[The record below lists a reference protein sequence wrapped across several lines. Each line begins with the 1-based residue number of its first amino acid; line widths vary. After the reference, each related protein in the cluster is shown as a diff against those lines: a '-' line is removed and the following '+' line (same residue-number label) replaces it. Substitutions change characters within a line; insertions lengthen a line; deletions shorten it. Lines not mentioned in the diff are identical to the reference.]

1 MTDNNYIG
9 NVSTVIKVIGMMF
22 AGWILSIFAAQG
34 LDLGVDAS
42 TLGEAIGVILGLGFG
57 YVDAK
62 YPNTFGFL
70 DNKDDT
76 QPIQPAID
84 DEQGAVDYDGDE
96 YV

>member
-1 MTDNNYIG
+1 MADNNYIG

-42 TLGEAIGVILGLGFG
+42 ALGEAIGVILGLCFG

-62 YPNTFGFL
+62 YPNTFAFL
-70 DNKDDT
+70 DNKKDT
-76 QPIQPAID
+76 QPTID
-84 DEQGAVDYDGDE
+84 DKQDTVDYNGDE

>member
-42 TLGEAIGVILGLGFG
+42 ALGEAIGVILGLGFG
-57 YVDAK
+57 YIDAK

-70 DNKDDT
+70 DNKNDT
-76 QPIQPAID
+76 QPI
-84 DEQGAVDYDGDE
+84 DEEQDTVDYDGDE

>member
-42 TLGEAIGVILGLGFG
+42 ALGEAIGVILGLGFG

-70 DNKDDT
+70 GNKNDI
-76 QPIQPAID
+76 QPI
-84 DEQGAVDYDGDE
+84 DEAQDTVDYDGDE